1 MNNVFAHHEC
11 ECTCWRYSK
20 KIKQSNE
27 QHSVK
32 FTMNVVTEI
41 MVSGFLL
48 QRSLAGFLKRNSE
61 RKKKQKQKT
70 EKQKTAN
77 AYTNT
82 SDEAQKL

>member
-1 MNNVFAHHEC
+1 
-11 ECTCWRYSK
+11 
-20 KIKQSNE
+20 
-27 QHSVK
+27 
-32 FTMNVVTEI
+32 MNVVTEI